1 MKWFLGLV
9 LVIALVTGA
18 LYGVGRFLLP
28 NALQVTRTVQI
39 ARPRASVFAMVN
51 DLQIVKE
58 WSPYYARDPD
68 AEYSFSGDGPGQGQA
83 MRWVSQVRQV
93 GSGRMSIVR
102 SDENQ
107 EVDTIL
113 ELGERATLNTA
124 MHLTPGQGQ
133 AQGTTKVD
141 WAVSA
146 ECADGAI
153 NVPCRYMNLVMRG
166 MVQHDLDAGLARLK
180 TLTEQ
185 LPNVDFENLNPE
197 IVPVEPKSYVYSPVT
212 TSNSDQAQVDQA
224 LSLGL
229 NQVNQFMSQYNLTR
243 AGDQVRVTTAWDQAQ
258 GQMSFRVGYP
268 FSGPI
273 PLTVVGVQI
282 GQTPSGRAL
291 RVVHAGP
298 RSTMRIT
305 YAKIYAYLQ
314 AHRIPV
320 REDGLPW
327 EVVVNDG
334 AGDESQA
341 RTEIYVP
348 LQ

>member
-9 LVIALVTGA
+9 LVVALITGA
-18 LYGVGRFLLP
+18 LYAVGRFLLP
-28 NALQVTRTVQI
+28 NNLQVTRSVTI
-39 ARPRASVFAMVN
+39 DRPRASVFAMVN

-68 AEYSFSGDGPGQGQA
+68 AEYTFSGDGPGQGQA
-83 MRWVSQVRQV
+83 MHWVSQVRQV
-93 GSGRMSIVR
+93 GSGRMWIVR

-107 EVDTIL
+107 EVEYIL
-113 ELGERATLNTA
+113 ELGDRATLNTV

-133 AQGTTKVD
+133 AQGTTRVD

-146 ECADGAI
+146 DCAPGTI

-166 MVQHDLDAGLARLK
+166 MVQHDLDAAFARLK

-197 IVPVEPKSYVYSPVT
+197 IVPVEPKQYVYSPIT
-212 TSNSDQAQVDQA
+212 TANNDQGAVDTA
-224 LSLGL
+224 MSMGL
-229 NQVNQFMSQYNLTR
+229 DQVNRFMAQYNLTR
-243 AGDQVRVTTAWDQAQ
+243 AGEQVRVTTAWDQTTNT
-258 GQMSFRVGYP
+258 MSFRVGYP
-268 FSGPI
+268 FSGPV
-273 PLTVVGVQI
+273 PGTVVGVQI

-291 RVVHAGP
+291 KVIHQGP

-305 YAKIYAYLQ
+305 YAKSYAYLQ

-320 REDGLPW
+320 RQDGLPW
-327 EVVVNDG
+327 EVVVSDG
-334 AGDESQA
+334 AGDEN